1 MTYRLGLLDKSPIAP
16 GKTGA
21 DALATTLAYARAAED
36 LGYHR
41 FWLAEHHGSLGL
53 ASAAPEI
60 LIAHILAQT
69 RRIRVGSGGV
79 LLQHYAPY
87 KVAETFSVLA
97 TLAPGRVD
105 LGIGKSPGGLPTAT
119 RALQAELA
127 EGSARQLDRKLA
139 ELDAWLKGPL
149 RDADIQP
156 RAAVPA
162 ERFLL
167 GGSAASAEQAA
178 RLGWG
183 FVHAGHQ
190 DGDRENTLSALDAYE
205 SIAGHR
211 PALAIAAFA
220 APSRAEAEER
230 VAGLAFVKVHL
241 PDGHAVNLPDEAAAA
256 EYARQYG
263 AAHYRVEHKR
273 PTVIAGTGADVR
285 EALATLQADLRVAE
299 FIIDQPVAEHEARLR
314 SIELIARAAPLRA
327 AA

>member
-21 DALATTLAYARAAED
+21 EAIATTLAYARAAED

-53 ASAAPEI
+53 ASAAPEL
-60 LIAHILAQT
+60 LIAHILGQT

-87 KVAETFSVLA
+87 KVAESFSVLA

-105 LGIGKSPGGLPTAT
+105 LGIGKSPGGLPSAT
-119 RALQAELA
+119 RALQAELQPH
-127 EGSARQLDRKLA
+127 SAQDIDRKLA
-139 ELDAWLKGPL
+139 ELDAWLKGPH
-149 RDADIQP
+149 RGADIQP
-156 RAAVPA
+156 RPEVAP

-167 GGSAASAEQAA
+167 GGSVASAEQAA

-190 DGDRENTLSALDAYE
+190 DGNRETTRAALDAYE
-205 SIAGHR
+205 RIAGHR

-220 APSRAEAEER
+220 APSRAEAEDR
-230 VAGLAFVKVHL
+230 VADLAFVKLHL
-241 PDGHAVNLPDEAAAA
+241 PDGHAVNLTDEAGAA

-263 AAHYRVEHKR
+263 ATEDRLEHKR
-273 PTVIAGTGADVR
+273 PTTLAGTGPEVR
-285 EALATLQADLRVAE
+285 EALATLQADLGVSE
-299 FIIDQPVAEHEARLR
+299 FILDQPVADQAARLK
-314 SIELIARAAPLRA
+314 SIELIAKAAPLRA